1 MKSRMNTILSM
12 RTLLSASLL
21 VAVAWSG
28 ALAAE
33 EQVSYKLDVQ
43 PILQSRCSSCHQPG
57 GEGYQAS
64 GLDLTSYEG
73 LMKGTK
79 YGPIVVPGDPLT
91 SNLMVLVEGRA
102 RPEGPHAARPAP
114 AAEAA
119 DRDPAPMGQAGR
131 QKQLIH
137 LVRAS
142 LTLSL
147 SLTREGASECERV
160 RVKADASVHV
170 RPDLALQRV

>member
-1 MKSRMNTILSM
+1 MNTILSM
-12 RTLLSASLL
+12 WTLLSASLL

-43 PILQSRCSSCHQPG
+43 PILESHCSSCHQPG
-57 GEGYQAS
+57 GQGYEAS

-79 YGPIVVPGDPLT
+79 YGPIVVPGDALT

-102 RPEGPHAARPAP
+102 RPEVRMPHGQRPLLKQQTEILRMWVKQAA
-114 AAEAA
+114 
-119 DRDPAPMGQAGR
+119 
-131 QKQLIH
+131 KNN
-137 LVRAS
+137 
-142 LTLSL
+142 
-147 SLTREGASECERV
+147 
-160 RVKADASVHV
+160 
-170 RPDLALQRV
+170 